1 MKVLLTGIF
10 PIWQSH
16 FIAECNFIEEHLEAG
31 DEVYL
36 LECDAKLKACDANSK
51 QSLLKCASCIGSRQS
66 AVNLLSKKIQKLPIV
81 KKSVSKSFSGLN
93 YQFNTHD
100 ELLNFQ
106 FQGIEVGNNI
116 FSSLVSATG
125 SPSFNPRKHESLV
138 NKSIKDYLA
147 VYHSAIDYLKIYR
160 FDLVY
165 LFNGR
170 FIAPRAWLR
179 ACEVTKTD
187 YISHERL
194 GMPNQVFKIKNG
206 SVHNTLQYRDLI
218 KVFWNRNSSNEE
230 IRNEAIDF
238 FEERPR
244 GKLTGW
250 FSFVSDQKVNSLPVN
265 WEAQK
270 RNIVFFASTES
281 EFVGLPEYFTN
292 APFQDQKL
300 AYLEI
305 AKIFQKKYPDFHFYL
320 RIHPNSRIEKDH
332 WWEDPELHSSSNL
345 TIIGPLS
352 PLSSYQLLMK
362 CEKTIAFIS
371 TIGIEATY
379 WGKPSIILSNA
390 MYKGIGA
397 VYEPQ
402 NINELVNCLLNDNL
416 QPKSKDAALAYG
428 AFIRCGAEKL
438 KHSQALD
445 HCKLTFKKIRPN
457 AHEKVLKA
465 LWRYENHIYKW
476 PVPNFL
482 KRIWQN
488 FEWFRLNSITGGN
501 FYNNV
506 LIAFYLLAF
515 LA

>member
-10 PIWQSH
+10 PIWQAH
-16 FIAECNFIEEHLEAG
+16 FIAECNYIEEHLEAG

-36 LECDAKLKACDANSK
+36 LECDASLNSCDANPK
-51 QSLLKCASCIGSRQS
+51 QSLLTCATCIGSRQS
-66 AVNLLSKKIQKLPIV
+66 SVNLLSRKIQKLPIF
-81 KKSVSKSFSGLN
+81 KQSVLKSFSGLS
-93 YQFNTHD
+93 YQRFNTFV
-100 ELLNFQ
+100 ELLNFE
-106 FQGIEVGNNI
+106 FQGIEVGKNI
-116 FSSLVSATG
+116 FSSLVTATG
-125 SPSFNPRKHESLV
+125 SPSFNPRKHESLI

-147 VYHSAIDYLKIYR
+147 VYRSAIDYLKIYR

-206 SVHNTLQYRDLI
+206 SVHNTLQYSDLI
-218 KVFWNRNSSNEE
+218 KGFWSRNSSNEE

-270 RNIVFFASTES
+270 RNLALFASTDS
-281 EFVGLPEYFTN
+281 EFAGLPECFTG

-305 AKIFQKKYPDFHFYL
+305 SKIFQKKYPEFHFYL

-332 WWEDPELHSSSNL
+332 WWDDPELHACPNL
-345 TIIGPLS
+345 TIIDPPS
-352 PLSSYQLLMK
+352 PISSYELLMK
-362 CEKTIAFIS
+362 CEKTITFMS

-390 MYKGIGA
+390 MYKGIGV

-402 NINELVNCLLNDNL
+402 NIDELVNYLLIDNL

-428 AFIRCGAEKL
+428 AFIRCGGEKL

-445 HCKLTFKKIRPN
+445 HCKLTFKGIRPN
-457 AHEKVLKA
+457 APDSVIHA
-465 LWRYENHIYKW
+465 LWQWENHINKPWVPKW
-476 PVPNFL
+476 M
-482 KRIWQN
+482 KKIWERHEFN
-488 FEWFRLNSITGGN
+488 KLWRS
-501 FYNNV
+501 V
-506 LIAFYLLAF
+506 LQ
-515 LA
+515 